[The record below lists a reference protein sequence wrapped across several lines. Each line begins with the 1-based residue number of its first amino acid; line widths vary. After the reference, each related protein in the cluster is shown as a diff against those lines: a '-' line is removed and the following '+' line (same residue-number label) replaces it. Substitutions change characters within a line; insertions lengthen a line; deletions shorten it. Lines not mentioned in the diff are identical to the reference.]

1 MSIYTKTG
9 DRGETS
15 LFGGKRV
22 SKADLQIEAYGTV
35 DELTSFI
42 GLLIV
47 RVKTKKEKEFLV
59 EIQKDLYEIM
69 GVLAGS
75 EHHIVDLELMIKK
88 IEQEIDFLQ
97 SKLPKLVRFILPGVT
112 ESAAVAHL
120 TRVVT
125 RRAERAVV
133 NFYNSSKIN
142 KNQEKYR
149 IIIFQYLNRLSDYFF
164 IYARELSGGKEIV
177 T

>member
-9 DRGETS
+9 DKGTTS

-22 SKADLQIEAYGTV
+22 SKTDLQIEAYGTV

-42 GLLIV
+42 GLLITK
-47 RVKTKKEKEFLV
+47 VKARGEKEFLI
-59 EIQKDLYEIM
+59 ETQKSLYEIM

-75 EHHIVDLELMIKK
+75 EHHIVDLEPMIKK
-88 IEQEIDFLQ
+88 IEQEIDFLESRL
-97 SKLPKLVRFILPGVT
+97 SKLNRFILPGGT
-112 ESAAVAHL
+112 ENAALSHL
-120 TRVVT
+120 ARVIT

-133 NFYNSSKIN
+133 SFYSNSQIN

-164 IYARELSGGKEIV
+164 IYARKLSEGKEI
-177 T
+177 TT